1 MEELRKAGRL
11 LALMFK
17 GQYRESFNR
26 VSIFANGC
34 EFQLRW
40 TYYLDDPNPYQITI
54 EIVRRILTFCENEPF
69 RHIGKMLYPI
79 LVKRIDG
86 HKVWIDHYYIMRVGN
101 LGAKSS
107 LMEVHTLVINEKL
120 SVNEILQLIFR
131 FL

>member
-1 MEELRKAGRL
+1 MEELRKVGRL

-17 GQYRESFNR
+17 GEYRESFNR
-26 VSIFANGC
+26 VSIFANGY
-34 EFQLRW
+34 ELRLRW
-40 TYYLDDPNPYQITI
+40 TYYLDDPNPHQITI
-54 EIVRRILTFCENEPF
+54 EIVRRVLTFCENEPF
-69 RHIGKMLYPI
+69 RNIGKILYPI
-79 LVKRIDG
+79 LVKRING